1 MCNAYE
7 NLLLLYNISLLP
19 LLQSLGSPLQPPKH
33 SIMSLVLGIVAQQ
46 LMTSVVGIDSFIRL
60 GFGVSVLSL
69 SNDTTRAA
77 SAVSI
82 SRIATPERII
92 LARGYEDPSIKLCE

>member
-1 MCNAYE
+1 MCNTYE
-7 NLLLLYNISLLP
+7 NLLLLYNIPLLP
-19 LLQSLGSPLQPPKH
+19 TLHALGSPLQPPKH
-33 SIMSLVLGIVAQQ
+33 SIISLVLCKVAQQ
-46 LMTSVVGIDSFIRL
+46 LMTSVIGINLFPRL
-60 GFGVSVLSL
+60 GVGMGVLSL
-69 SNDTTRAA
+69 SNNTTRAA